1 MNPGLNPGV
10 EAGGEQATTGAT
22 LGALLRVP
30 GLPALEARM
39 LLQHVLGLGAA
50 HLIAHPEQP
59 VAGDALARVSDAQRR
74 RLAGEP
80 LAYITGEREFHG
92 LMLCV
97 GPDVLIPRPETE
109 LLVDLAL
116 QALPAGQPVR
126 VLDLGTGSG
135 AIAVALAVNRP
146 AWSMHAADKSAGAL
160 AQAGE
165 NAVRHGAGVRFVQ
178 SDWFSALEG
187 ERFDLVVSNP
197 PYVAHDDPHLGQGD
211 LRFEPR
217 MALDGGAGG
226 FGCIRRISREAR
238 RHLVPGGRLM
248 FEHGHDQAARTRILL
263 RELGYEE
270 VGSQADL
277 AGIDRVTFARLP
289 G

>member
-1 MNPGLNPGV
+1 MSV
-10 EAGGEQATTGAT
+10 EARNGLPPEGAT
-22 LGALLRVP
+22 LGELLRVP

-39 LLQHVLGLGAA
+39 LAQHVLGLGAA
-50 HLIAHPEQP
+50 HLIAHPEQ
-59 VAGDALARVSDAQRR
+59 VVSGEALARLREAQRR
-74 RLAGEP
+74 RLEGEP

-92 LMLCV
+92 LVLRV

-116 QALPAGQPVR
+116 QSLPADRPLR

-135 AIAVALAVNRP
+135 AIAVALASNRP
-146 AWSMHAADKSAGAL
+146 AWSVHAVDKSAGAL
-160 AQAGE
+160 ALADANAG
-165 NAVRHGAGVRFVQ
+165 RHGARVRFIQ
-178 SDWFSALEG
+178 SDWFAALDG
-187 ERFDLVVSNP
+187 ERFDLVISNP
-197 PYVAHDDPHLGQGD
+197 PYVAHDDPHLEQGD
-211 LRFEPR
+211 LRYEPR
-217 MALDGGAGG
+217 MALDGGSGG

-263 RELGYEE
+263 RELGYED
-270 VGSQADL
+270 VGSREDL
-277 AGIDRVTFARLP
+277 AGIDRVTFGRMP

>member
-1 MNPGLNPGV
+1 V
-10 EAGGEQATTGAT
+10 DAGEGHPSAGAT
-22 LGALLRVP
+22 LGDLLRVP

-39 LLQHVLGLGAA
+39 LVQHVLGLGAA

-59 VAGDALARVSDAQRR
+59 VAPDALARLRDAQRR
-74 RLAGEP
+74 RLDGEP

-92 LMLCV
+92 LVLRV
-97 GPDVLIPRPETE
+97 GPAVLIPRPETE

-116 QALPAGQPVR
+116 QALPANEPLR

-135 AIAVALAVNRP
+135 AIAVALAAGRP
-146 AWSMHAADKSAGAL
+146 AWSVHAVDKSAGAL
-160 AQAGE
+160 VLAAE
-165 NAVRHGAGVRFVQ
+165 NARRHAARVRFIE
-178 SDWFSALEG
+178 SDWFSALDG
-187 ERFDLVVSNP
+187 ECFDLVVSNP
-197 PYVAHDDPHLGQGD
+197 PYVAHDDPHMGQGD

-263 RELGYEE
+263 RELGYGE
-270 VGSQADL
+270 VGSHADL
-277 AGIDRVTFARLP
+277 AGIDRVTVARTP

>member
-1 MNPGLNPGV
+1 MTP
-10 EAGGEQATTGAT
+10 AGST
-22 LGALLRVP
+22 LRELLRVP
-30 GLPALEARM
+30 GLPPLEAR
-39 LLQHVLGLGAA
+39 LLAQHVLGLGAA
-50 HLIAHPEQP
+50 HLIAHPDQ
-59 VAGDALARVSDAQRR
+59 VIAGEALARLREAQRR
-74 RLAGEP
+74 RLDGEP

-92 LMLCV
+92 LVLGV
-97 GPDVLIPRPETE
+97 GPEVLIPRSETE

-116 QALPAGQPVR
+116 QALPADQPIS

-135 AIAVALAVNRP
+135 AIAVTLAANRP
-146 AWSMHAADKSAGAL
+146 AWSVHAVDKSAGAL
-160 AQAGE
+160 ALASE
-165 NAVRHGAGVRFVQ
+165 NAGRHGASVRFIE
-178 SDWFSALEG
+178 SDWFGALDG

-197 PYVAHDDPHLGQGD
+197 PYVAHDDPHMEQGD

-263 RELGYEE
+263 RELGYEH
-270 VGSQADL
+270 VGSHADL
-277 AGIDRVTFARLP
+277 AGIDRVTVARLP